1 MSNNHEF
8 IFVHTPKRCV
18 DNIRAPFN
26 IASEEYLL
34 EHTTGSYI
42 YFWRNESAVIVG
54 KNQNTL
60 SEVDLDY
67 TTSKGIEVVRR
78 MSGGGAV
85 YHDLGNVCYTVIA
98 PYDDNVDTYREFSKP
113 LIEYLNSIGIP
124 VEFSG
129 RNDLSVGE
137 YKVSGNAERVYRNR
151 VMHHG
156 TLLFDT
162 DLTVL
167 SKALIPSPLKLQSKG
182 IKSIRKRV
190 ANIKEI
196 CNIPYGADEFFDEL
210 VTHFSSIYETKEF
223 SQDEI
228 EEIRRIANTKYSTY
242 EWNVGESPKAEF
254 IKKVKFD
261 YGIVELSFDVIDG
274 VLVNTRLQGDYF
286 ELKNTAEI
294 EVKLNGVRPTREA
307 LENALVDIG
316 DYIRGAEVRQFID
329 KIFFDGE

>member
-1 MSNNHEF
+1 M
-8 IFVHTPKRCV
+8 

-67 TTSKGIEVVRR
+67 TTTKGIEVVRR

-85 YHDLGNVCYTVIA
+85 YHDMGNICYTVIA
-98 PYDDNVDTYREFSKP
+98 PYDKDIDTYREFSKP

-124 VEFSG
+124 VQFSG
-129 RNDLSVGE
+129 RNDLMVGE

-156 TLLFDT
+156 TLLYDT

-167 SKALIPSPLKLQSKG
+167 SKALIPSPLKLKSKG

-190 ANIKEI
+190 KNIKEV
-196 CNIPYGADEFFDEL
+196 CNIDLDKDQFFEKL
-210 VTHFSSIYETKEF
+210 VDHFSSIYKSIEF
-223 SQDEI
+223 SDSQI
-228 EEIRRIANTKYSTY
+228 QMIKSIADAKYATY

-254 IKKVKFD
+254 TKKVKFD
-261 YGIVELSFDVIDG
+261 YGIVELSFDIIDG
-274 VLVNTRLQGDYF
+274 VLANTRLLGDYF

-294 EVKLNGVRPTREA
+294 EAKLNGVRPNRGA
-307 LENALVDIG
+307 LSDALIDIG
-316 DYIRGAEVRQFID
+316 DYIRGAEVGQFID